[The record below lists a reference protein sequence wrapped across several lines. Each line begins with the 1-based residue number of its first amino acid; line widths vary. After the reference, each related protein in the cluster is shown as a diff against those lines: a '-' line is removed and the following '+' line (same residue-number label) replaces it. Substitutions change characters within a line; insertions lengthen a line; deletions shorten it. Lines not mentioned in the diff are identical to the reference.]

1 MSIEKDILALEE
13 KRCAAMTAND
23 LAALEGMFHD
33 ALIYTHSSAVVDTR
47 ASYLEALRSGHTRY
61 ENIRRSDEKVR
72 VCGDTALVT
81 GRAIIDVTDAVESAW
96 AFARNL
102 RKADGTVG
110 ILMLVGGAQLDDLE
124 LRDDLFD
131 DFCLTPFHPA
141 EFETRVR
148 HMMWSSTGDSDVR
161 SDLVEY
167 GELILN
173 LETYQATIAKRP
185 LDLTYME
192 YELLKF
198 LAQNPGKVFTREIL
212 LSRVWGYEY
221 YGGARTVDVHVRRLR
236 AKLGEEYAN
245 LIATVRSVG
254 YRFGQSRWGS

>member
-1 MSIEKDILALEE
+1 VTD
-13 KRCAAMTAND
+13 
-23 LAALEGMFHD
+23 
-33 ALIYTHSSAVVDTR
+33 
-47 ASYLEALRSGHTRY
+47 ALRSIAVFSGSVAPDVARVLDMAGY
-61 ENIRRSDEKVR
+61 SWKGVGGLDEAAESEPS
-72 VCGDTALVT
+72 G
-81 GRAIIDVTDAVESAW
+81 GWSGAIIDCTESSESAW
-96 AFARNL
+96 AFARSL
-102 RKADGTVG
+102 RKDDASLG
-110 ILMLVGGAQLDDLE
+110 IMVLVGGAQLGQLE
-124 LRDDLFD
+124 LRDELFD

-148 HMMWSSTGDSDVR
+148 HLMWSNGGDAEIR
-161 SDLVEY
+161 TDLVEY
-167 GELILN
+167 GELLLN

-221 YGGARTVDVHVRRLR
+221 YGGARTVDVHIRRLR

-254 YRFGQSRWGS
+254 YRFGQSRWGN